1 MEVAPTVSVIIP
13 IYNEAAYIERCVNS
27 LVRQTFP
34 GERIEWLFIDG
45 MSSDD
50 TVEKLMA
57 FSSSLN
63 LQILKNKKRLV
74 PYALNI
80 GVQHAHGDYIIRMDA
95 HAEYPENYIEKCV
108 YYLEHTDAD
117 NVGGT
122 VLTVGKGFIGE
133 ANADI
138 LSSKFGVGNSA
149 FRTGCESGYVDTVPF
164 GAFRREIFEKIGLFN
179 PDLPRSEDNDFN
191 SRIRANGGKVYMASD
206 IQTTYY
212 CRDTVKGLLKQAVK
226 NGDALFLTLRK
237 NPSAMRVRH
246 YTPFIFVLSL
256 LAGSLLAAF
265 VPFIRWALAAEG
277 VLYVGLDI
285 LFSFMNGKKNHFI
298 YKFFMYPLFHISY
311 GIGSFI
317 GLLNIRLY

>member
-1 MEVAPTVSVIIP
+1 PV
-13 IYNEAAYIERCVNS
+13 YNEAAYIERCMSS
-27 LVRQTFP
+27 LIRQTFP
-34 GERIEWLFIDG
+34 KEMIEWLFIDG
-45 MSSDD
+45 MSFDD
-50 TVEKLMA
+50 TAEKIMS
-57 FSSSLN
+57 FSSCLN
-63 LQILKNKKRLV
+63 LQILKNEKRLV
-74 PYALNI
+74 TYALNI
-80 GVQHAHGDYIIRMDA
+80 GIQHAHGDYIIRMDA

-122 VLTVGKGFIGE
+122 VLTVGKGVIGE
-133 ANADI
+133 ANSEI

-164 GAFRREIFEKIGLFN
+164 GAFRREIFKKIGLFN

-191 SRIRANGGKVYMASD
+191 SRIRANGGKVYMAAD

-212 CRDTVKGLLKQAVK
+212 CRDTVKGLLEQAVK
-226 NGDALFLTLRK
+226 NGNALFLTLRK

-246 YTPFIFVLSL
+246 YIPFMFVLSL
-256 LAGSLLAAF
+256 LAGSLLGVF
-265 VPFIRWALAAEG
+265 VPFIRWVLAAEG
-277 VLYVGLDI
+277 VLYGGLDI
-285 LFSFMNGKKNHFI
+285 LFSLTNGKMTHFI
-298 YKFFMYPLFHISY
+298 YKFFMYPLFHASY